1 MLVQVLDRDGGVERR
16 PDRQRAL
23 VEDEVRRVHRPDGGG
38 GPHGGL
44 VADADEEEGPRRPP
58 RVEGEVLAA
67 HAPGGDPHVGLAEH
81 RLRHRLG
88 VAVHPVV
95 VHGGRVRPELLLQ
108 EVDGGGAAVHAGL
121 GFDDL
126 PNLITS
132 IIHY

>member
-1 MLVQVLDRDGGVERR
+1 
-16 PDRQRAL
+16 
-23 VEDEVRRVHRPDGGG
+23 
-38 GPHGGL
+38 
-44 VADADEEEGPRRPP
+44 
-58 RVEGEVLAA
+58 
-67 HAPGGDPHVGLAEH
+67 
-81 RLRHRLG
+81 